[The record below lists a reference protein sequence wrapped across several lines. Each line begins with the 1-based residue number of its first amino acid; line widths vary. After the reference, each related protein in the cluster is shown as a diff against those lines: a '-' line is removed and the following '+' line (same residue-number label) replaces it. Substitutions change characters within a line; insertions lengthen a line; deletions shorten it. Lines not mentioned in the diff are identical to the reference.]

1 MTNDKEICRLR
12 DKLQSLILK
21 GADYNEICRV
31 SQELDELIV
40 KHYAMA

>member
-1 MTNDKEICRLR
+1 MGNDKEICLLR
-12 DKLQSLILK
+12 DKLQCLILK

-40 KHYAMA
+40 KHYALA